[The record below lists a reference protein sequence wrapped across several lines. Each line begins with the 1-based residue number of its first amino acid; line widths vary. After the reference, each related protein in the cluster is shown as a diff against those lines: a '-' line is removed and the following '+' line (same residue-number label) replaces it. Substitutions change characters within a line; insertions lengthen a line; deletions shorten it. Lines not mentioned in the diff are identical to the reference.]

1 MKTKRFLAVA
11 LASTMALGGTITA
24 NAQTIDVTGDTATGS
39 SPTSFSV
46 TADMLEGGD
55 LVITVPDGLTLA
67 QNEGK
72 TAFESSANVNA
83 KGNINPA
90 KQVVVTTP
98 TDITYSHADDNSVTA
113 DGTVTFGTED
123 GTNQK
128 TSWSAK
134 ELHDGGT
141 SGVNKP
147 ISATVPM
154 TEVEYIDTY
163 NATVHYNISVEAKE
177 KVAGVYNAS
186 GDLLAD
192 WATLKTKGLDMSEH
206 ASADPY
212 GEKRLR
218 AVLDSLGHT
227 DTTTEVIVPD
237 TETVI
242 GDWALS
248 DLTEVTTITL
258 PSTVTHIGDYAL
270 SGNAKLTGIALP
282 DSITY
287 MGQGVITGD
296 SLITTINIP
305 SSVTTLS
312 EGTFT
317 TTRDWDDEKDCRVSG
332 CTLTSVTYKGT
343 TYTNSTDAGNALVGN
358 VTNYGLG
365 VFDISTAC
373 IWGYNQS
380 TGAVTWGN

>member
-11 LASTMALGGTITA
+11 LASTMVLGGTITA
-24 NAQTIDVTGDTATGS
+24 NAQTINVTGDTATGS

-46 TADMLEGGD
+46 TADMLAGGD

-90 KQVVVTTP
+90 KRVVVTTP
-98 TDITYSHADDNSVTA
+98 TDITYSHADDDSVTA
-113 DGTVTFGTED
+113 DGTVTFGTAD
-123 GTNQK
+123 GTNQM
-128 TSWSAK
+128 TTWSAK

-154 TEVEYIDTY
+154 TEVEYIGTY

-192 WATLKTKGLDMSEH
+192 WATLKTSGLDMSKH
-206 ASADPY
+206 ASGEPY
-212 GEKRLR
+212 GAKSLR
-218 AVLDSLGHT
+218 GVLDSLGYT

-248 DLTEVTTITL
+248 YLTEVTTITL
-258 PSTVTHIGDYAL
+258 PSTVTYIGDYAFV
-270 SGNAKLTGIALP
+270 NDTKLTGITLP

-287 MGQGVITGD
+287 MGQNVFDKD

-312 EGTFT
+312 ESTFANKST
-317 TTRDWDDEKDCRVSG
+317 WDGNSNVLG

-358 VTNYGLG
+358 VTNYGL
-365 VFDISTAC
+365 VAFDISTAY
-373 IWGYNQS
+373 IWGYNGS